1 MVRVGAK
8 YAVAIAGEEEAPHC
22 GAFFVARVKR
32 EALPPLAGG
41 RCPESLP
48 PRRRGAD
55 GGMSSAV
62 TAGACRTRSLFAA
75 AFAPAPAR
83 PHPALRPPPSRQ
95 RERGRAP
102 PPPWR
107 KAFREDGTT

>member
-62 TAGACRTRSLFAA
+62 TAGACRTRSFFAA
-75 AFAPAPAR
+75 ALAPSSEENTSELQSNMRTSYAGCDYKK
-83 PHPALRPPPSRQ
+83 Q
-95 RERGRAP
+95 I
-102 PPPWR
+102 
-107 KAFREDGTT
+107 

>member
-55 GGMSSAV
+55 GGMPSAV

-75 AFAPAPAR
+75 ALAPAPAR
-83 PHPALRPPPSRQ
+83 PPPALRAPLYPLRA
-95 RERGRAP
+95 RGEAP
-102 PPPWR
+102 PR
-107 KAFREDGTT
+107 AENTRV